1 MKWYEFDYS
10 VVEQDMLKLLNK
22 IATVRIK
29 SVQSVD
35 YNGVDIDEPVILAI
49 DTTIKEAF
57 TKEDLQ
63 RRKENGQNKLQVFI
77 NKLFQLGYAQGYKTA
92 KEEYAFYESLK

>member
-1 MKWYEFDYS
+1 MDYS
-10 VVEQDMLKLLNK
+10 VIEEDMIDLLNK

-77 NKLFQLGYAQGYKTA
+77 NKLFQLGYAQGYKRA
-92 KEEYAFYESLK
+92 KEEHTRFLNLF